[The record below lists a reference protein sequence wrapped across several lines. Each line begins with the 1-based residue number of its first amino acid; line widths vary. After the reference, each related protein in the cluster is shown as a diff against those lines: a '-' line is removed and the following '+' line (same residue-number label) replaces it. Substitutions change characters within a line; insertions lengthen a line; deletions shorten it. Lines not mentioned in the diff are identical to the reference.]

1 MARHVLQV
9 IVDPCYGTNVSLK
22 YNSLL
27 NESINVTL
35 FAINK
40 RMSHGNASPD
50 DARRVSHWI
59 DQETQ
64 TRIGIRACLADL
76 RRERD
81 RIAEAFEKIQLDR
94 KKTKHKRQDF
104 ESVKRSQQ
112 QHCDRLHFIL
122 DGNPEFKIISKTLD
136 LLNIIRLDLSNI
148 KLLSIQ

>member
-1 MARHVLQV
+1 MKL
-9 IVDPCYGTNVSLK
+9 
-22 YNSLL
+22 
-27 NESINVTL
+27 TL
-35 FAINK
+35 FTINE

-81 RIAEAFEKIQLDR
+81 RIAEAFEKIQQDR
-94 KKTKHKRQDF
+94 KKSKDKRQDF

-122 DGNPEFKIISKTLD
+122 DGNPNIAIISKTLD
-136 LLNIIRLDLSNI
+136 LRLDLSNI